1 MTMTRRSFGLT
12 SAALA
17 AAMAGI
23 APRGALADGGPIT
36 IGFTGP
42 LSGGAALYGKN
53 CLTGLQMAAEEINA
67 KGGLDLGGAK
77 SKIEIVSLDD
87 RYSPS
92 EAAQNAKRLVEQNK
106 AAVVF
111 CPHSGGVF
119 AIQAFNQQEG
129 FLLAAYTSVPTVT
142 SRGNTLTLRIPP
154 SFDVYVEPFVQYE
167 MKRFGKKLGMAGG
180 DHEYAKVWAKI
191 IGPAWE
197 KAGGT
202 IVAQNPMSY
211 NKDTDF
217 YSGVSKVLAAQPDV
231 LFVGGASEPT
241 GLVIKQARE
250 LGFKG
255 GFVIMDQAKL
265 DEIAKVVG
273 GLDPLDGA
281 IGVLPLSFDDQTPAQ
296 DFVKRYRAKYSN
308 DPNTEAS
315 LNYTALYVVTG
326 AMTSGKT
333 ATEAKTI
340 RAQCDAAAKAL
351 PSADNP
357 NEVTGI
363 AANGGL
369 RRRSLGP
376 PSGYPPPPAT
386 AEDARLR
393 PWRSAST

>member
-1 MTMTRRSFGLT
+1 MTITRRTFGLT
-12 SAALA
+12 SAAVT

-23 APRGALADGGPIT
+23 VPRVAFADGAPIK

-67 KGGLDLGGAK
+67 KGGLEIGGSK

-92 EAAQNAKRLVEQNK
+92 EAAQNAKRLAEQEK

-111 CPHSGGVF
+111 VPHSGGVF
-119 AIQAFNQQEG
+119 AVQAFNQQEG

-142 SRGNTLTLRIPP
+142 ARGNTLTLRIPP
-154 SFDVYVEPFVQYE
+154 SFDVYIEPFVQYE
-167 MKRFGKKLGMAGG
+167 MKRFGKKLAMAGG
-180 DHEYAKVWAKI
+180 DHEYAKIWAKLF
-191 IGPAWE
+191 GPAWE

-231 LFVGGASEPT
+231 LFIGGASEPSA
-241 GLVIKQARE
+241 LVVKQARE

-255 GFVIMDQAKL
+255 GFAVMDQAKL
-265 DEIAKVVG
+265 DEMAKVVG
-273 GLDPLDGA
+273 GLEPLDGA
-281 IGVLPLSFDDQTPAQ
+281 IGVLPLSLDDEPQAQ
-296 DFVKRYRAKYSN
+296 DFVKRYRAKYAN

-315 LNYTALYVVTG
+315 LNYTALYIVAD
-326 AMTSGKT
+326 AMM
-333 ATEAKTI
+333 ATKSATDAKTI
-340 RAQCDAAAKAL
+340 RASVGAAAKAL
-351 PSADNP
+351 PKDNNP
-357 NEVTGI
+357 NDVTGI
-363 AANGGL
+363 GANGGFQINAFAAAVEKGKITQVPL
-369 RRRSLGP
+369 
-376 PSGYPPPPAT
+376 A
-386 AEDARLR
+386 AANH
-393 PWRSAST
+393 